1 MKMSQRVIVDK
12 RHFHDYLNYNSW
24 VDFFRTWCP
33 GADLNHR
40 HEDFQSTALPL
51 SYPGKEKRYALGGI
65 VLGCQ
70 AATVQRD
77 FR

>member
-1 MKMSQRVIVDK
+1 M
-12 RHFHDYLNYNSW
+12 
-24 VDFFRTWCP
+24 
-33 GADLNHR
+33 NHR

-51 SYPGKEKRYALGGI
+51 SYPGEEKRYALGGI

-77 FR
+77 CAREDAGAHAVRHEESSTGGEKRLHPKRPQLGEREM